1 MAENRGDPVLNI
13 AAAVAVAIAAA
24 FAAAMAAAGQGSSCA
39 GSASCSTAVLLL
51 SHAGLARPTN
61 MHALTHAPPPAGAC
75 GRCYEVRCREGM
87 LLGWDD
93 EPIQIADSYY
103 FPRWVGMGEGI
114 CW

>member
-1 MAENRGDPVLNI
+1 MGVG
-13 AAAVAVAIAAA
+13 AAANRPAR
-24 FAAAMAAAGQGSSCA
+24 
-39 GSASCSTAVLLL
+39 
-51 SHAGLARPTN
+51 LAP
-61 MHALTHAPPPAGAC
+61 MPGAC